1 MGLSYFAH
9 PLITRN
15 MATKHSAEAHN
26 QDIPDGSGKRF
37 GIVVSEWNNQ
47 ITESLLDGCLATL
60 EANGVSAEDIIVEH
74 VPGSFELPL
83 GARILASGNKL
94 DGIVCLGCVIK
105 GETKHDEYISN
116 AVANGIMQLGLMS
129 SLPVIFGVLTPN
141 NMEQALPR
149 ASEYASTD
157 STSISLMCC
166 RNQSWH
172 W

>member
-1 MGLSYFAH
+1 
-9 PLITRN
+9 
-15 MATKHSAEAHN
+15 MATKHSSEAHN
-26 QDIPDGSGKRF
+26 QEIPDGTGKRF
-37 GIVVSEWNNQ
+37 GIVVSEWNSE
-47 ITESLLDGCLATL
+47 ITESLLDGCRSTL
-60 EANGVSAEDIIVEH
+60 EANGVATEDIIVEH

-141 NMEQALPR
+141 NMEQALAR
-149 ASEYASTD
+149 AGGDLGNKGDEAAAAVLKMAALRKTHGSTKQK
-157 STSISLMCC
+157 IGFV
-166 RNQSWH
+166 
-172 W
+172 